1 MAKIYNGRLDFSLG
15 DKMCAQ
21 GLEAC
26 AADAYLLRAQLIVL
40 ALRGL
45 RSSEVSSTRKG
56 VKQLSTVVQ
65 RELYL
70 SKLRDMYNGR
80 GVSFSY
86 SPILFL
92 HPTIMTLL
100 FLMIYNYSVM

>member
-1 MAKIYNGRLDFSLG
+1 MAQIYNGRLDFSLG

-26 AADAYLLRAQLIVL
+26 ASDAYLLRAQLVVL

-70 SKLRDMYNGR
+70 NKLRDMYNGR
-80 GVSFSY
+80 GISFSY
-86 SPILFL
+86 YSLFTSL
-92 HPTIMTLL
+92 HPPVPSP
-100 FLMIYNYSVM
+100 Y